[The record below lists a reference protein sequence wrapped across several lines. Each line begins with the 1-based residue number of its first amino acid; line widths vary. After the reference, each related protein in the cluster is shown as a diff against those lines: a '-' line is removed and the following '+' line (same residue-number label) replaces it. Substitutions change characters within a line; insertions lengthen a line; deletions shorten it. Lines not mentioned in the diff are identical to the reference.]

1 MKYLS
6 NRDEFLKRSL
16 NKIEE
21 YKSIEIDLEKLN
33 ETDNS
38 GPFANDIPWNDS
50 LLVRLINSA
59 IRKAKIGAN
68 LLRIKAVNRRLE
80 DAFEDLL
87 GSSLTAE
94 MSDED
99 KKNKNKVSVFKFL
112 EELEKEVKAGGNV
125 GEIKRLT
132 DGAIK
137 NISGIEDLE
146 NKEALIKQLED
157 FKKFLEQFKDTEG
170 GKEGEEGDT
179 EELDITELVDSQ
191 KNIETKQEEYFNN
204 LFNQLNDLQSK
215 LGEMDN
221 IMNKLNS
228 LENKIEK
235 YREKTPQ
242 EKLELRTYDSYP
254 FSQKLSQFF
263 DDKSEE
269 MEKTGKNDYVLTSDE
284 VTDINVND
292 IKNSFQPGGGM
303 DNEVYKTSFR

>member
-1 MKYLS
+1 M
-6 NRDEFLKRSL
+6 SL
-16 NKIEE
+16 
-21 YKSIEIDLEKLN
+21 
-33 ETDNS
+33 
-38 GPFANDIPWNDS
+38 
-50 LLVRLINSA
+50 
-59 IRKAKIGAN
+59 
-68 LLRIKAVNRRLE
+68 
-80 DAFEDLL
+80 
-87 GSSLTAE
+87 
-94 MSDED
+94 D
-99 KKNKNKVSVFKFL
+99 KKII
-112 EELEKEVKAGGNV
+112 KE
-125 GEIKRLT
+125 
-132 DGAIK
+132 
-137 NISGIEDLE
+137 IERHRKI
-146 NKEALIKQLED
+146 NQYI
-157 FKKFLEQFKDTEG
+157 LEQVGATPEQDALGALAPVPGAEPAPAPEPAGAVPPPAPAEPQPIDVESDPDVEKIDD
-170 GKEGEEGDT
+170 EGESQEKGDESGS

-242 EKLELRTYDSYP
+242 EKLELRSYDSYP

-263 DDKSEE
+263 DDKQEE

-292 IKNSFQPGGGM
+292 VKNSFQPGGGL